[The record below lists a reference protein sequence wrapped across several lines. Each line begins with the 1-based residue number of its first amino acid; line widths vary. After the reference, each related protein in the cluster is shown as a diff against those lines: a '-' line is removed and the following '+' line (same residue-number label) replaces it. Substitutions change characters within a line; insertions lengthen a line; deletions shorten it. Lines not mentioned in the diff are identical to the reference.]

1 MNFKNYFLGLLMVSL
16 TLPTLCGAQARRIPM
31 FEHFTQASC
40 GPCASQNP
48 SFTALYNAN
57 NGNAHHVAIHTAWPG
72 TDPMYTANMPES
84 AAMVAVYGIS
94 AVPNMVLNG
103 TNIGSPASAR
113 QTMINDAGISPVEV
127 IVTKTNLSGSSK
139 MINVAVKNY
148 ELLPAGN
155 YIVRT
160 MLVEKLKTYAT
171 APGSNGEKTF
181 PNVFRATIGGTAGRA
196 YVPSMA
202 NTVVN
207 YTDSIALN
215 AAWVDSQMYVIA
227 YVQNVAT
234 KEILNSGSNLDPN
247 HSFFDASP
255 ISFLTGANNFN
266 ATVRNTSAAP
276 VTLALNMVATAPAGW
291 VANYT
296 VNANTYT
303 GAATVSIPA
312 NTSYTMTINA
322 TPNATAGVG
331 YYKLTA
337 TDNNNPGFAAQTV
350 EYNTIVG
357 VTDLLVHNNTD
368 FGVAGNF
375 NWQPMFEAAAA
386 TTANAATFGSVTNS
400 RYVKGLES
408 GALNNI
414 HSIYRN
420 CGWTFPAITDE
431 EVAQLIPYLNA
442 GGNLFIGGQD
452 VGWSVA
458 DAGSAGATPAQLAF
472 YNDYMKAD
480 YISDGT
486 TALNQLKA
494 DLTDGYFK
502 TLATSPISA
511 VYGATNFF
519 PDLIAPLPGGVSIAQ
534 YGNGS
539 TAAMRTD
546 TTSNYKVVYVVPGL
560 EMLNLA
566 TRNQFFKTT
575 HDWFHGLI
583 SPVKLDE
590 TLANMLG
597 NIYPNPA
604 QNSVVLNLDKL
615 TQNATL
621 RIQDVLG
628 KTVLTQ
634 NINAGTQTINLD
646 LSNLASGT
654 YQYQLM
660 AGSQVS
666 GIKKLVVLK

>member
-1 MNFKNYFLGLLMVSL
+1 MISL
-16 TLPTLCGAQARRIPM
+16 ALPTLCGAQARRIPM

-40 GPCASQNP
+40 TPCAAQNP
-48 SFTALYNAN
+48 AFTTLKNAN
-57 NGNAHHVAIHTAWPG
+57 VGNLNHVAIHTSWPG

-84 AAMVAVYGIS
+84 AAMVGLYGIS
-94 AVPNMVLNG
+94 GVPNVVLNG
-103 TNIGSPASAR
+103 TNIGGPASVSQA
-113 QTMINDAGISPVEV
+113 MINDAATSSPVEV

-139 MINVAVKNY
+139 MINVAVRNFDV
-148 ELLPAGN
+148 LPPGN

-171 APGSNGEKTF
+171 APGSNGEKIF

-196 YVPSMA
+196 YAPSMA

-234 KEILNSGSNLDPN
+234 KEILNSGSNLDPT
-247 HSFFDASP
+247 HSFFTTSQF
-255 ISFLTGANNFN
+255 SFLRGANNFS
-266 ATVRNTSAAP
+266 ATVKNTGATT
-276 VTLALNMVATAPAGW
+276 VNLDLNMVATAPAGW
-291 VANYT
+291 AANYT
-296 VNANTYT
+296 IGTNPNIYT
-303 GAATVSIPA
+303 GPVTLTLLA
-312 NTSYTMTINA
+312 NTSYPITINVTPSA
-322 TPNATAGVG
+322 TVGVG
-331 YYKLTA
+331 SYKLTA
-337 TDNNNPGFAAQTV
+337 TENNNPGFATQTI
-350 EYNTIVG
+350 EYNVISG
-357 VTDLLVHNNTD
+357 VTDLLVHNNTG

-386 TTANAATFGSVTNS
+386 TTANAATFASVENTK
-400 RYVKGLES
+400 YVKGLES

-472 YNDYMKAD
+472 YNNYMKAD

-660 AGSQVS
+660 AGNQVS